1 MSINQ
6 NATFSLKEGHDFTC
20 PDGGQFYVCP
30 MAWTQ
35 FMGCCARDP
44 CRFGYGECPESSLR
58 ATFFDR
64 QDTDKLVTQDCVSNP
79 NSRFGLMTFTNCAEE
94 GSNVTHPF
102 FGCCFGTDTCTEE
115 EEEFGCAQD
124 KLTSA
129 ILSMDSSRQILLAPD
144 EPPAMLEHREWRAES
159 DTAGLL
165 GFGEVLGLVLA
176 AIAVLLA
183 AVALLAWKM
192 SWYVSVSIV
201 DIYFLCS
208 LTILQAPTFSPQD
221 TS

>member
-6 NATFSLKEGHDFTC
+6 NVTFNLKEGHDFTC

-30 MAWTQ
+30 MAWMQ
-35 FMGCCARDP
+35 FMGCSTRDP
-44 CRFGYGECPESSLR
+44 RRPGYGECPEPSTR
-58 ATFFDR
+58 NTFYDR
-64 QDTDKLVTQDCVSNP
+64 QNTDKLVTQNCVSNH
-79 NSRFGLMTFTNCAEE
+79 NSRFGLRQFTNCAEE

-102 FGCCFGTDTCTEE
+102 FGCCLGGVDNCTDE
-115 EEEFGCAQD
+115 EEEFGCARD
-124 KLTSA
+124 KVTPA

-144 EPPAMLEHREWRAES
+144 GPPAMLEHGEWRAES

-165 GFGEVLGLVLA
+165 GFGEDLGLVLA

-192 SWYVSVSIV
+192 SWYVMVSILA
-201 DIYFLCS
+201 Y
-208 LTILQAPTFSPQD
+208 
-221 TS
+221 TSYAH